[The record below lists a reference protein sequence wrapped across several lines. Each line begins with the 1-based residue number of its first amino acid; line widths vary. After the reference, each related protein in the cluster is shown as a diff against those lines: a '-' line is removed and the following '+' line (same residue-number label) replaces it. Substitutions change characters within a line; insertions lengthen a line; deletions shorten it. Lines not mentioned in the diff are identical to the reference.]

1 MNTNS
6 PLLKFGLRDA
16 TIDDLPA
23 IVEIYNQTI
32 ASQIVTADFAPS
44 TVESRIDWFKEH
56 VGSRYPIWVYE
67 RQGKV
72 VGWLSF
78 NKFDPKPAYDITSE
92 LSIYISEPER
102 SLGIGQFLTEEAI
115 KKAPSLGFECLVGRI
130 FAENVA
136 SIKLM
141 TKLGFKEWGRLPQ
154 VAAFDG
160 SHRDL
165 VILGLRVNSV

>member
-1 MNTNS
+1 MNTTS
-6 PLLKFGLRDA
+6 SLLKYGLRNA
-16 TIDDLPA
+16 TLDDLPA

-32 ASQIVTADFAPS
+32 SSQIVTADNSPC
-44 TVESRIDWFKEH
+44 TVEGRIDWFKEH
-56 VGSRYPIWVYE
+56 DASQYPIWIYE

-72 VGWLSF
+72 IAWLAFS
-78 NKFDPKPAYDITSE
+78 KFDSKPAYDITSE

-102 SLGIGQFLTEEAI
+102 SRGVGQFMMEEAI
-115 KKAPSLGFECLVGRI
+115 KQAANLGFECLVGRI

-141 TKLGFKEWGRLPQ
+141 NKLGFKEWGRLPK

-160 SHRDL
+160 IYRDL
-165 VILGLRVNSV
+165 VILGLRVK